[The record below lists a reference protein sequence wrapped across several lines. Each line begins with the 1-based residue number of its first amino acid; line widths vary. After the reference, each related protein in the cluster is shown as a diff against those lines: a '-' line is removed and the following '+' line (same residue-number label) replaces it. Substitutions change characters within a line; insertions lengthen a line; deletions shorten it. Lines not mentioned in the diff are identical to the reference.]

1 MLYAASV
8 RVRFG
13 KSLRRIDVIVEADEL
28 EKAREKALKQARNIY
43 APDKKANYSIIGII
57 SETEAFENFFAQID
71 KNEPEPAS

>member
-8 RVRFG
+8 RVRSG
-13 KSLRRIDVIVEADEL
+13 KNLRRIDVIVEADEL

-43 APDKKANYSIIGII
+43 APGKKANYSIIGII

>member
-13 KSLRRIDVIVEADEL
+13 KNLRRIDVIVEADEL
-28 EKAREKALKQARNIY
+28 EKAREKALKQAHNIY
-43 APDKKANYSIIGII
+43 APGKKADYSIIGII

-71 KNEPEPAS
+71 KNEPESTL